1 MGRCELISYLLHPQ
15 EQPRLSRGRHPEA
28 GLHGGVA
35 AQGEA
40 DAQTAT
46 HGTLMGFFLTRF
58 LCLREVEI

>member
-1 MGRCELISYLLHPQ
+1 MERGQLICYLLHTQ
-15 EQPRLSRGRHPEA
+15 EQPRLSRGRHSEA
-28 GLHGGVA
+28 GLHGELA